1 MNLDCPQRRMHSYSS
16 MYIFFFLTN
25 PALAFDLIV
34 ISSGDVILNIPIGQE
49 SKTWDRRG
57 MYLQ

>member
-1 MNLDCPQRRMHSYSS
+1 MTLIMNLDCPQCRMHSYSS

-49 SKTWDRRG
+49 SKT
-57 MYLQ
+57 